1 MRWSFRLLGCRIIP
15 ARAGQTMPLLK
26 ASALLSDHPRACGAN
41 IGGRVPGDVPAGS
54 SPRVRGKQS
63 GRWRPASRRRIIP
76 ARAGQTITDVKTN
89 LGRTDHPRACG
100 ANVRVQIS
108 QTLIEGSSPRVR
120 GKRFFCSRFS
130 PATRIIPARAGQTSS
145 SAFFFSSSADHPRAC
160 GANLALEVPE
170 LVEIGSSPRVR
181 GKPIHIALDDVT
193 HRIIPARAGQTRR
206 RQQRCYHQSDHPRAC
221 GANWHVLA

>member
-108 QTLIEGSSPRVR
+108 QTLIEGSSP
-120 GKRFFCSRFS
+120 
-130 PATRIIPARAGQTSS
+130 ARAGQTVLL
-145 SAFFFSSSADHPRAC
+145 FEIQPGDTDHPRAC
-160 GANLALEVPE
+160 GANFFLRFL
-170 LVEIGSSPRVR
+170 LFFLRGSSPRVR
-181 GKPIHIALDDVT
+181 GKL
-193 HRIIPARAGQTRR
+193 G
-206 RQQRCYHQSDHPRAC
+206 PRSS
-221 GANWHVLA
+221 

>member
-1 MRWSFRLLGCRIIP
+1 MVISVAWVSDHPRACGANNATVKGFCIAFGSSPRVRGKHRWARPWRCSSRIIP
-15 ARAGQTMPLLK
+15 ARAGQTKRPLATSLT
-26 ASALLSDHPRACGAN
+26 
-41 IGGRVPGDVPAGS
+41 
-54 SPRVRGKQS
+54 Q
-63 GRWRPASRRRIIP
+63 
-76 ARAGQTITDVKTN
+76 
-89 LGRTDHPRACG
+89 TDHPRACG

-193 HRIIPARAGQTRR
+193 HRIIPARAGQTRPP
-206 RQQRCYHQSDHPRAC
+206 C
-221 GANWHVLA
+221 